1 MFSLKFS
8 IVPSESLGNRT
19 ITQDASEN
27 FLIAAILIFL
37 MRNNF
42 GIQLGDII
50 RIIFAVIIV
59 MLIYNSLLLI
69 LGMAKTIIIVI
80 LIYIAYKILKAIL

>member
-1 MFSLKFS
+1 
-8 IVPSESLGNRT
+8 
-19 ITQDASEN
+19 
-27 FLIAAILIFL
+27 

-42 GIQLGDII
+42 GIQPGDII

-59 MLIYNSLLLI
+59 MLVYSFLLFI
-69 LGMAKTIIIVI
+69 FVSIVKTMIIVI

>member
-1 MFSLKFS
+1 
-8 IVPSESLGNRT
+8 
-19 ITQDASEN
+19 
-27 FLIAAILIFL
+27 

-42 GIQLGDII
+42 GIQPGDII

-59 MLIYNSLLLI
+59 MLVYKSLLFV
-69 LGMAKTIIIVI
+69 LGMAQTIIVVI